1 MKNHLN
7 NELLIN
13 IISYRKK
20 NSYNKLYDSD
30 WLKAELIIVNEGKTF
45 KTPLNFLIV
54 EEIERII
61 QWLNDIEKPNETIK
75 TLEFIDPKMKL
86 RQITRS
92 NIKVLKF
99 IYDTNSTLKESWELI
114 INSNN
119 ISKLKQEF
127 QDLLTKYPCRCN
139 LTQ

>member
-30 WLKAELIIVNEGKTF
+30 WLSAELIIVSNGNTF
-45 KTPLNFLIV
+45 KTRLNFLIV

-99 IYDTNSTLKESWELI
+99 IYEANCTMKECWELI
-114 INSNN
+114 INSGN
-119 ISKLKQEF
+119 ISILKQEF
-127 QDLLTKYPCRCN
+127 QDLITKYPCRCN
-139 LTQ
+139 LTH

>member
-30 WLKAELIIVNEGKTF
+30 WLKAELIIVNDGNTF

-61 QWLNDIEKPNETIK
+61 QWLNDIEKPNEGIK

-99 IYDTNSTLKESWELI
+99 IYDTNSKMKECWELI
-114 INSNN
+114 INTSN
-119 ISKLKQEF
+119 IFILKQEF
-127 QDLLTKYPCRCN
+127 HDILTKYPCRCN
-139 LTQ
+139 

>member
-7 NELLIN
+7 NELFIN

-30 WLKAELIIVNEGKTF
+30 WLKAELIIVNDGKTF
-45 KTPLNFLIV
+45 KTPLNFLLV

-61 QWLNDIEKPNETIK
+61 HWLTDIQKQNKTIK

-86 RQITRS
+86 KQITRS
-92 NIKVLKF
+92 NIKVLKC
-99 IYDTNSTLKESWELI
+99 IYDTNSNMKECWEMI
-114 INSNN
+114 INSSNLS
-119 ISKLKQEF
+119 ILKKEF
-127 QDLLTKYPCRCN
+127 KDLLTKYPCRCN
-139 LTQ
+139 LTH

>member
-20 NSYNKLYDSD
+20 NSYNQLYDSD

-99 IYDTNSTLKESWELI
+99 IYDTNRTIKECWELI
-114 INSNN
+114 INSSN
-119 ISKLKQEF
+119 ISILKQEF
-127 QDLLTKYPCRCN
+127 QNLLIKYPCRCN
-139 LTQ
+139 LTH

>member
-30 WLKAELIIVNEGKTF
+30 WLKAELIIVNDGNTF
-45 KTPLNFLIV
+45 KTPLNFLIII
-54 EEIERII
+54 EIERII
-61 QWLNDIEKPNETIK
+61 QWLNDLEKPNETIK

-86 RQITRS
+86 KLMTRS
-92 NIKVLKF
+92 NMKVLKLV
-99 IYDTNSTLKESWELI
+99 YETNSNMKECWELI
-114 INSNN
+114 INSRN
-119 ISKLKQEF
+119 ISILKQEF

-139 LTQ
+139 LTH